1 MRRGGDCFPKTD
13 LRATQASHETV
24 RTGTV
29 GCNGCMTFDADVGR
43 AVNVTDALKRKLN
56 IGNGDPL
63 VGCLNAKRRFLL
75 EECVLQVNRQAW
87 IEPALTAEG
96 VRDLSAART
105 DGEHAQDQKCTQKH
119 KQPLSRFI
127 HFWEL
132 ATKTVKRLV
141 VFCESD
147 ADACARDVKID

>member
-1 MRRGGDCFPKTD
+1 MRRRGDCFPKAD
-13 LRATQASHETV
+13 LRATQTGHETV

-29 GCNGCMTFDADVGR
+29 GCNGCMTLDADVGR

-63 VGCLNAKRRFLL
+63 VGGLNAKGVLLL

-96 VRDLSAART
+96 VCDLSAART

-119 KQPLSRFI
+119 KQPLSRSI
-127 HFWEL
+127 HF
-132 ATKTVKRLV
+132 
-141 VFCESD
+141 
-147 ADACARDVKID
+147 